1 MSALTRKPDFS
12 ALSIH
17 NLLEARELY
26 HVHLANM
33 RHVVGTAIGRYLIR
47 ESDPDATDADRP
59 LRRPGPDVRTLA
71 NTVVR
76 EWSWPCVLVFVD
88 HWSTPTELRGDP
100 ASYIPPRLYLPDG
113 RVVPTCVV
121 YASIAPRP
129 AAPLFDLRFADG
141 LVGGGY
147 PVLSNVQGDDRIGS
161 LACLVTDGHSIF
173 ALTNRHVAG
182 PPGQV
187 SYTVADG
194 ERVRLGESAGLA
206 IGKVAFD
213 IAYPGWTSLRTEV
226 NLDAGLVRVDDLAGW
241 TAQVYGVGRIG
252 ALVDANVDTLSLDVI
267 ASPVRAWGGASG
279 DLRGQIRALF
289 YRYRSV
295 GGFDYV
301 ADFLIGPREGAE
313 TVPTRP
319 GDSGT
324 LWFWDPPSEEGKK
337 DAADE
342 APRPPMAPLALQW
355 GGRVLEGPG
364 GQDRSQFAL
373 ASSLATIC
381 RALDLELVTDWQTGH
396 SEYWGKVGH
405 YKIGAKAC
413 DVVAN
418 TKLFKLMQKNVD
430 RVALSDAALEAGEL
444 PMNNQ
449 EAFVALADVPDLV
462 WRQKRGKDKANHFA
476 DMDEPGA
483 GSFAGK
489 TLLDLWRDDPGT
501 LTPQTWTAFYEAI
514 GVEKDAHR
522 GALPF
527 RVRELYEEMV
537 AAVQAEDLVRYVGAA
552 GVLAHYVGD
561 ACQPLH
567 VSHLHHGRPGHP
579 EEERVHSIYETN
591 MLDRFRVELVDAIND
606 ALDGLEI
613 AESFSGGAQAAQAAV
628 MLMDFTTRTLPPIEV
643 IEAYNEKEGTERIP
657 HMWEVLSVRTVRC
670 MVEGILYLAEM
681 WESAWVEGGG
691 DGIATSR
698 LVAQD
703 PDALRTLYL
712 TKSWVESRWL
722 DEMTF
727 AD

>member
-1 MSALTRKPDFS
+1 MSGLTRKPDFS

-47 ESDPDATDADRP
+47 EGDPDATDADRP
-59 LRRPGPDVRTLA
+59 LRRPGPAMRTLA
-71 NTVVR
+71 NTVIR

-88 HWSTPTELRGDP
+88 HWSTPEELRDDP
-100 ASYIPPRLYLPDG
+100 ASFIPPRLYLPDG

-121 YASIAPRP
+121 YAAIAPRP
-129 AAPLFDLRFADG
+129 GAPLFDLRFADG

-147 PVLSNVQGDDRIGS
+147 PVLSNVQGEDHIGS
-161 LACLVTDGHSIF
+161 LGCLVTDGHSVF

-182 PPGQV
+182 PPGQT

-194 ERVRLGESAGLA
+194 ERVRLGESAGMA
-206 IGKVAFD
+206 IGKIEFG
-213 IAYPGWTSLRTEV
+213 IAYPGWPGLRTAI
-226 NLDAGLVRVDDLAGW
+226 NLDAGLIRVDDLAGW
-241 TAQVYGVGRIG
+241 TAQVYGIGRIG
-252 ALVDANVDTLSLDVI
+252 TLLDANVDTLSLDVV

-279 DLRGQIRALF
+279 ELLGQIRALF

-301 ADFLIGPREGAE
+301 ADFLIGPRDGAQ

-324 LWFWDPPSEEGKK
+324 LWFWDPPVEG
-337 DAADE
+337 AAGADGDP
-342 APRPPMAPLALQW
+342 APRPPLEPLALQW

-364 GQDRSQFAL
+364 GQERSQFAL
-373 ASSLATIC
+373 ASSLATVC
-381 RALDLELVTDWQTGH
+381 RTLDLELVTDWQTGH
-396 SEYWGKVGH
+396 SEYWGKIGH

-413 DVVAN
+413 DVVADA
-418 TKLFKLMQKNVD
+418 KLFRLMQANVE
-430 RVALSDAALEAGEL
+430 RVSLSDAALEAGEL

-462 WRQKRGKDKANHFA
+462 WRQKRGMDKANHFA

-483 GSFAGK
+483 GEFAGK
-489 TLLDLWRDDPGT
+489 TLLELWREDPGT
-501 LTPQTWTAFYEAI
+501 LAPATWSAFYDSLGETT
-514 GVEKDAHR
+514 DSHR

-527 RVRELYEEMV
+527 RVRQLYREMV
-537 AAVQAEDLVRYVGAA
+537 DAVRARDMLRYVGAA

-567 VSHLHHGRPGHP
+567 VSSLHHGRPGHP
-579 EEERVHSIYETN
+579 EEERVHSIYETS
-591 MLDRFRVELVDAIND
+591 MLDRFRVELVEAIND

-613 AESFSGGAQAAQAAV
+613 AERFEGDAEAAQVTV
-628 MLMDFTTRTLPPIEV
+628 MLMDFTTQTLPPIEV
-643 IEAYNEKEGTERIP
+643 IEAYNAEEGAARIP
-657 HMWEVLSVRTVRC
+657 HMWQVLGPRTVRC
-670 MVEGILYLAEM
+670 MVEGILYLAEI
-681 WESAWVEGGG
+681 WESAWIEGGG
-691 DGIATSR
+691 
-698 LVAQD
+698 AQVPVSLLLEQD
-703 PDALRTLYL
+703 RDALRRLYL
-712 TKSWVESRWL
+712 TKTWVESHWL
-722 DEMTF
+722 DDMTF
-727 AD
+727 EA